1 MTASRLPDQAFA
13 ARRRILV
20 ASYDELASRRE
31 KHMYRIPAAFLCCLT
46 LAGCGTSMQRP
57 ASGDTTPTQ
66 LVEAVQDEMAV
77 AVETARC

>member
-20 ASYDELASRRE
+20 ASYDELASRQE

-46 LAGCGTSMQRP
+46 LAGCGTAMQRP
-57 ASGDTTPTQ
+57 DTTPTQ

>member
-20 ASYDELASRRE
+20 ASYDELASRQE

-46 LAGCGTSMQRP
+46 LAGGGTAMPRP
-57 ASGDTTPTQ
+57 DTTPTQ